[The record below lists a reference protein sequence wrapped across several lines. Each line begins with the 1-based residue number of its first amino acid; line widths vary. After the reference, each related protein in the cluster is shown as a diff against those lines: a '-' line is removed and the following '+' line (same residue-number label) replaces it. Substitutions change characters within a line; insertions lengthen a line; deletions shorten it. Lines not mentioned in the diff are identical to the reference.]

1 MSQKNKE
8 EDDFEIKD
16 ALEIL
21 SQKDENSKLTV
32 CKLINLIC
40 QKIALLIKKQ
50 NADVYICGGLVSELF
65 DEFVQN

>member
-1 MSQKNKE
+1 MDNSLNIENHDMSGHDITINKN
-8 EDDFEIKD
+8 DKD

-40 QKIALLIKKQ
+40 QNIAQLI
-50 NADVYICGGLVSELF
+50 
-65 DEFVQN
+65 

>member
-1 MSQKNKE
+1 MCSLNALVSIYEFIMSQKNKE

-32 CKLINLIC
+32 CKLIDLIC
-40 QKIALLIKKQ
+40 QNIFQLI
-50 NADVYICGGLVSELF
+50 
-65 DEFVQN
+65 